1 MQPTKQHFQQ
11 QNFKEIDFP
20 TEIEAIID
28 RIKAIQPERYAHSRN
43 YAEGSVTKLSPYIS
57 RGVISSRKVYTAIES
72 TGIEW
77 EKAKKLIQELAWRDY
92 WQQVWI
98 YKGDGIHE
106 DLKRPQHPVRNYEI
120 PTSVISAQTGIT
132 AVDEAIQGL
141 YNSGYMHNHMRM
153 YVASICCNI
162 AQCHWSEPA
171 KWLYA
176 HLLDGDIASNQLNWQ
191 WVCGSNA
198 NKKYYANQDNINKYW
213 KSNQKNTFLDVDY
226 DRFEGMNIPT
236 DLQLSQKFNMHPPHV
251 TETESE
257 LENSKITVVYNYY
270 NLDND
275 WMTELECQRV
285 LLIEPSIFKQFI
297 ISQKCMRFMVEL
309 AQNIPN
315 IQIFVGE
322 FSALKKKV
330 GSAKIHFKEHPLN
343 AHYTGIAHPREWI
356 SDTKGYYSSFF
367 GFWKKCEKQIRW

>member
-20 TEIEAIID
+20 TEIEAITD
-28 RIKAIQPERYAHSRN
+28 RIKAIQPERYARSRN

-57 RGVISSRKVYTAIES
+57 RGVISTRKVYTAIES
-72 TGIEW
+72 TGIAW

-92 WQQVWI
+92 WQHVWI

-120 PTSVISAQTGIT
+120 PSSVISAQTGIT

-198 NKKYYANQDNINKYW
+198 NKK
-213 KSNQKNTFLDVDY
+213 
-226 DRFEGMNIPT
+226 
-236 DLQLSQKFNMHPPHV
+236 
-251 TETESE
+251 
-257 LENSKITVVYNYY
+257 SKHQPRP
-270 NLDND
+270 
-275 WMTELECQRV
+275 MG
-285 LLIEPSIFKQFI
+285 
-297 ISQKCMRFMVEL
+297 
-309 AQNIPN
+309 PN
-315 IQIFVGE
+315 
-322 FSALKKKV
+322 
-330 GSAKIHFKEHPLN
+330 
-343 AHYTGIAHPREWI
+343 
-356 SDTKGYYSSFF
+356 
-367 GFWKKCEKQIRW
+367 